1 MRGEPVNIIELNIP
15 FELGGRSDAIHPS
28 LIAAEKAL
36 ALVDAGYP
44 GFLPLIEREMARH
57 GYNAGDLTHIIVT
70 HYDDDHIGALHDF
83 KAKYPRIRI
92 VASEREADAISGKR
106 KAERLIQAEN
116 LLEQMTGDE
125 REFGLWF
132 IRQLESLKH
141 VPVDETV
148 RDGDRLFSGRCRVI
162 ATPGHTPGHISLH
175 VPELDS
181 VITGDAAVNENGR
194 LVVANPQFC
203 LDPAGAEQSLRKL
216 EDLRAAHYF
225 CYHGGKLDM
234 G

>member
-1 MRGEPVNIIELNIP
+1 MNIIELRIP
-15 FELGGRSDAIHPS
+15 FEFNGRSDAIHPS
-28 LIAAEKAL
+28 LIAADDAL

-44 GFLPLIEREMARH
+44 GFLPRIEQEMARH

-70 HYDDDHIGALHDF
+70 HYDDDHIGSLHDF

-116 LLEQMTGDE
+116 LLEQMTGEE
-125 REFGLWF
+125 RAFGLWF

-148 RDGDRLFSGRCRVI
+148 RDGDLLFSGKCRVI
-162 ATPGHTPGHISLH
+162 ATPGHTPGHISLYI
-175 VPELDS
+175 PERGS

-194 LVVANPQFC
+194 LAIANPPFC
-203 LDPAGAEQSLRKL
+203 LDPAGAEQSLGTLKG
-216 EDLRAAHYF
+216 LRAARYF

-234 G
+234 A